1 MLLSFLLVLLA
12 QDLAPPSNGAAPD
25 LAAAIELAQ
34 SGRDAEALV
43 ALQKIAAANL
53 EDDVTRLWI
62 ANVHL
67 RMGHPGLAEAVYR
80 TIVVDDPRN
89 VDAWVGLGTALLHQD
104 RIVEALDVLGRGEE
118 IAPENPDVVGALA
131 SAYQLA
137 GDDRRSIS
145 YRQRLVAMSPTKANV
160 MLLEDARRAYGHRVE
175 TEAYDEDF
183 TGPNPSTRAS
193 DLAINYR
200 VSDVVRVVGRAQL
213 QRKLGRREDREGGG
227 VVWRWMPW
235 GTFTGQALVGDSNHV
250 MPQRDYL
257 GRIDYGYHQTTWTGQ
272 LRYFDFFGATV
283 LMLSPG
289 VTLAP
294 SPRWTVGL
302 RYAFTSTDFAT
313 VAGVPNNTFD
323 VRLARELAP
332 RIWATGGFIRGV
344 ENFDTFSIDEA
355 GEFHAKTAS
364 GAVQILLP
372 SLTSIVG
379 RYDYQWRRDSARM
392 GRATISLVQA
402 F

>member
-43 ALQKIAAANL
+43 ALQKIAAANP